1 MKAVIFDL
9 DGVIVCTDDLQFHA
23 WKCLTDREE
32 IYFTREINNRLR
44 GISRAASL
52 EVILERAAKHYTE
65 QQKEEMLAYKN
76 AVFVKELENLSSTD
90 ILPHITELLKK
101 LKECGIKIAIGSSSK
116 NAQMTLKQI
125 GLSTAFDAVVDG
137 TEIKHSKPNPEV
149 FLAAANKLGVKP
161 EDCIVIEDAAAGIEA
176 AKAGHM
182 TAVGVSDAR
191 HSPLADYRVD
201 DVLEIAEIAC
211 R

>member
-1 MKAVIFDL
+1 MT
-9 DGVIVCTDDLQFHA
+9 GVQTCALP
-23 WKCLTDREE
+23 
-32 IYFTREINNRLR
+32 
-44 GISRAASL
+44 ISQ
-52 EVILERAAKHYTE
+52 I
-65 QQKEEMLAYKN
+65 
-76 AVFVKELENLSSTD
+76 
-90 ILPHITELLKK
+90 
-101 LKECGIKIAIGSSSK
+101 
-116 NAQMTLKQI
+116 TLKQI

-161 EDCIVIEDAAAGIEA
+161 EDCIVVEDAAAGIEA

-191 HSPLADYRVD
+191 YSPLADYRVD
-201 DVLEIAEIAC
+201 DVLEIAKIAC